1 MKSKSILLIAGSL
14 ALMSVVSNAA
24 TISLSR
30 GTGNPGIIA
39 SVNGTPLSTGGYYI
53 GVGTYASVPVVTTYE
68 TLLTAVDSFR
78 LFASVVAP
86 ISGATIGTMTGSFT
100 SLGGATPSDF
110 NLQQM
115 YFIVGN
121 AATKMASTAWGIY
134 SMTTPAFFP
143 ANVTAA
149 GSTPVSI
156 ATVAAITPLA
166 NAGTVTLNSFHHLE
180 KGLHSC
186 FSSPSPPP
194 PLTLYTLYNTA
205 VSWCAPAQR
214 ALYTPHDF

>member
-39 SVNGTPLSTGGYYI
+39 SASTALSTGGYYI
-53 GVGTYASVPVVTTYE
+53 GVGTYASVPVVTTDTA
-68 TLLTAVDSFR
+68 TLLTAVNNLN

-100 SLGGATPSDF
+100 STGGATPSDF

-121 AATKMASTAWGIY
+121 AATKAASTYWGIY
-134 SMTTPAFFP
+134 RMTTPAFFP

-149 GSTPVSI
+149 GSTAVPI
-156 ATVAAITPLA
+156 PNGAAITPLA
-166 NAGTVTLNSFHHLE
+166 NAGTVTLNSFALV
-180 KGLHSC
+180 
-186 FSSPSPPP
+186 
-194 PLTLYTLYNTA
+194 NTA
-205 VSWCAPAQR
+205 IPEPSA
-214 ALYTPHDF
+214 ALLGAFGALGLLRRRRN

>member
-39 SVNGTPLSTGGYYI
+39 SANAIPLSTGGYYI
-53 GVGTYASVPVVTTYE
+53 GVGSYASVPVVTTDPA
-68 TLLTAVDSFR
+68 TLLTAVNS
-78 LFASVVAP
+78 LNVFASVVAP
-86 ISGATIGTMTGSFT
+86 TSGTTIGTMTGSFT

-121 AATKMASTAWGIY
+121 AATKAASTYWGIY

-149 GSTPVSI
+149 GSTPVAI
-156 ATVAAITPLA
+156 ATGAAITPLA
-166 NAGTVTLNSFHHLE
+166 NAGTVTSNSFALVNTVPIPE
-180 KGLHSC
+180 PSAALLGALGALGL
-186 FSSPSPPP
+186 
-194 PLTLYTLYNTA
+194 L
-205 VSWCAPAQR
+205 R
-214 ALYTPHDF
+214 RRRK